1 MPYNFSRYQSQFQNM
16 LTCYSKIRAISII
29 WNKRYNYLRS
39 YMNKEDTPLQNV
51 LKLKAGVGWGWD
63 SNLGRMPYQEEE
75 ERGGKADFTAI
86 GRTK

>member
-1 MPYNFSRYQSQFQNM
+1 MVTRQHEGLTSHDTQSHEPKGTRVSRV
-16 LTCYSKIRAISII
+16 
-29 WNKRYNYLRS
+29 
-39 YMNKEDTPLQNV
+39 E
-51 LKLKAGVGWGWD
+51 D